1 MSYDIFRN
9 EEAILREANENLQ
22 GDRLRDPADR
32 ELYSNIVNAYQDL
45 FKVARRLVRIGDQ
58 LTGDVRESSS
68 IDSLTRVLNRRR
80 FQQLADIELGRARR
94 YRHAIAL
101 LVMDLDHFKLI
112 NDTYGHLTGDAVLRD
127 TAKTLHDTLREI
139 DKLGRWG
146 GEEFVAL
153 LPETDRM
160 GATILAERLCRSV
173 EQTTIKHD
181 GHSISCTISIGV
193 AVTEQAPDE
202 LDEIVGLADQAL
214 YRAKGA
220 GRNQIAC
227 SWDDAS

>member
-32 ELYSNIVNAYQDL
+32 ELYSNIVDAYQDL

-58 LTGDVRESSS
+58 LTGDVRETSS
-68 IDSLTRVLNRRR
+68 IDALTRVPNRRR
-80 FQQLADIELGRARR
+80 FEQLADLELARARR
-94 YRHAIAL
+94 YGHGIAL
-101 LVMDLDHFKLI
+101 LIMDLDHFKLV
-112 NDTYGHLTGDAVLRD
+112 NDTYGHPTGDAVLRQ
-127 TAKTLHDTLREI
+127 TAETLHDALREI
-139 DKLGRWG
+139 DRLGRWG

-153 LPETDRM
+153 LPETDPK
-160 GATILAERLCRSV
+160 GASILAERLCRAV
-173 EQTTIKHD
+173 EKATIEHD
-181 GHSISCTISIGV
+181 GRSISCTISIGV
-193 AVTEQAPDE
+193 AVTEQPPDE
-202 LDEIVGLADQAL
+202 LNEIVGLADQAL